1 MKKEGKKKMSVFTP
15 KLCLEKVT
23 DITPELLRKNGI
35 KGIVLDVDNTLTLH
49 GSQEVKKEVL
59 VWLENMKKEGIL
71 LTIVSNNYEKRVRP
85 FAQRLGLEYVSFGC
99 KPLTKGFTQACRK
112 FSLRKEEIAVVGD
125 QIYTDILGGNLKG
138 MFTIL
143 VTPFEL
149 ETGWTFRLKRSLE
162 KIHIRKYR
170 RLHGEH

>member
-1 MKKEGKKKMSVFTP
+1 MSVFTP
-15 KLCLEKVT
+15 KLCLDKVT
-23 DITPELLRKNGI
+23 DITPELLRRNGI

-49 GSQEVKKEVL
+49 GSQEVKQEVL
-59 VWLENMKKEGIL
+59 DWLAWMKEEGFL

-85 FAQRLGLEYVSFGC
+85 FAQRLDLEYVSFGC
-99 KPLTKGFTQACRK
+99 KPMTKGFTQACKK
-112 FSLRKEEIAVVGD
+112 FSLQAKEIAVVGD

-143 VTPFEL
+143 VVPFEL

-162 KIHIRKYR
+162 KIHLRKYH
-170 RLHGEH
+170 RLHKEH